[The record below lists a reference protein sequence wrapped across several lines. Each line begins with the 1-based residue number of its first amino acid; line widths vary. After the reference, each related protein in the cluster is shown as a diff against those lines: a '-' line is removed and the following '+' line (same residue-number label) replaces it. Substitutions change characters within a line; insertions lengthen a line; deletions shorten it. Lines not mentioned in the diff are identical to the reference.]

1 MTANFLPD
9 LIAVSLDRLIVTR
22 ARRLNAL
29 LIVQYP
35 HAFFVSKLLMFTLFF
50 KDIQHALAGLY
61 LLRRALCG
69 IDTGAVASFSR
80 LSSSGAGDDAQA
92 VKPAVMLA
100 MSKIFFIGRSSTARQ
115 TGSLPHLTSENS
127 EWRNNDKFHVT
138 LILED
143 VAVTTA
149 PAWNIGVVVIFG
161 EVQFEHGAFGTPLLQ
176 GINRIQTV

>member
-35 HAFFVSKLLMFTLFF
+35 HAFFVSKLLMFALFF
-50 KDIQHALAGLY
+50 KDIQHALASLY
-61 LLRRALCG
+61 LLRRAC
-69 IDTGAVASFSR
+69 AVLIQALYASFSR

-138 LILED
+138 FILED

-176 GINRIQTV
+176 GIDRIQTI

>member
-35 HAFFVSKLLMFTLFF
+35 HAFFVSKLLMFARTFSTLWQASIFSGEPCAVL
-50 KDIQHALAGLY
+50 IQALY
-61 LLRRALCG
+61 
-69 IDTGAVASFSR
+69 ASFSR

-138 LILED
+138 FILED

-176 GINRIQTV
+176 GIDRIQTV

>member
-9 LIAVSLDRLIVTR
+9 LVAVSLDRLIVTR

-35 HAFFVSKLLMFTLFF
+35 HAFFVSKLLMFAVFF
-50 KDIQHALAGLY
+50 KDIQYALAGLY

-69 IDTGAVASFSR
+69 IDTGAVR
-80 LSSSGAGDDAQA
+80 LFQPAIFFRRGDDAQA

-138 LILED
+138 FILED

-176 GINRIQTV
+176 GIDRIQTV

>member
-35 HAFFVSKLLMFTLFF
+35 HTFFVSKLLMF
-50 KDIQHALAGLY
+50 A
-61 LLRRALCG
+61 LLRTFSTLWQASIFSGEPCAVLIQALY
-69 IDTGAVASFSR
+69 ASFSR

-127 EWRNNDKFHVT
+127 EWRNNNKFHVT

-161 EVQFEHGAFGTPLLQ
+161 EVQLEHGAFGTPLLQ

>member
-35 HAFFVSKLLMFTLFF
+35 HAFFVSKLLMFALFF
-50 KDIQHALAGLY
+50 KDIQYALAGREPCAVLIQALY
-61 LLRRALCG
+61 
-69 IDTGAVASFSR
+69 ASFSR

-138 LILED
+138 FILED

>member
-35 HAFFVSKLLMFTLFF
+35 HAFFVSKLLMFALFLRTFSTLWQASIFSGEPCAVL
-50 KDIQHALAGLY
+50 IQALY
-61 LLRRALCG
+61 
-69 IDTGAVASFSR
+69 ASFSR

-138 LILED
+138 FILED

-176 GINRIQTV
+176 GIDRIQTI